1 MSDPYDATRP
11 LHHPR
16 HVAGPHSVTPP
27 LAAPHSPPQ
36 RSASP
41 PSPPAPPGQN
51 PGPTPGGRAGQGI
64 YREEAL
70 RRRAAGRGPDGAPPT
85 VGGPSFLVLWLIV
98 MAILAA
104 AVVLTVLTLRAA
116 GAAA

>member
-1 MSDPYDATRP
+1 
-11 LHHPR
+11 
-16 HVAGPHSVTPP
+16 
-27 LAAPHSPPQ
+27 
-36 RSASP
+36 
-41 PSPPAPPGQN
+41 
-51 PGPTPGGRAGQGI
+51 
-64 YREEAL
+64 
-70 RRRAAGRGPDGAPPT
+70 